1 MIDSAIDYAI
11 AGLVAGVF
19 TTVMLFL
26 IVLYSEYKEKKDKR
40 ESAMKQEFEWIPI
53 NKALEMMNIK
63 NPYSEVVVRYV
74 PTPGVAKTAFRC
86 LMDITPPPHMSTITH
101 FAFIP
106 ELPSATIQSGKG
118 ILVNRYNYSAEEIH
132 DAMRNRDD
140 KIEQLERKM
149 SALETRYYIHAKN
162 YHNL

>member
-1 MIDSAIDYAI
+1 
-11 AGLVAGVF
+11 
-19 TTVMLFL
+19 MLFL
-26 IVLYSEYKEKKDKR
+26 IVLYSEYKEKKDRR

-53 NKALEMMNIK
+53 SRIEEFTDTRD
-63 NPYSEVVVRYV
+63 PVVCMDKK
-74 PTPGVAKTAFRC
+74 GKFENLDLFSAKHYQY
-86 LMDITPPPHMSTITH
+86 LYDH

-118 ILVNRYNYSAEEIH
+118 ILLNRYNYSAEEIH